1 MIKARGTNRN
11 GRDFV
16 LFGLSHANLDRLKN
30 DEPIVFDGAPY
41 GIPME
46 VVIVA
51 GETEQELAK
60 RFSMPETKIKI
71 EKDAP

>member
-1 MIKARGTNRN
+1 
-11 GRDFV
+11 
-16 LFGLSHANLDRLKN
+16 
-30 DEPIVFDGAPY
+30 
-41 GIPME
+41 ME

-51 GETEQELAK
+51 GETETILAK